1 MEDADGA
8 IIEEKQKERP
18 KAKFPKNV
26 ECELRGQ
33 RVAVHAGIDV
43 KKHFNGFAMYAYV
56 YTPHEEP
63 SAYVYMYIY
72 ALSYIH
78 IYIYRY
84 KHIYTY
90 TYIHIYIHIDITH
103 IHIYTHTQ
111 IQSPMRPSL

>member
-8 IIEEKQKERP
+8 IIEEKEKERP
-18 KAKFPKNV
+18 KAKFPKNA

-72 ALSYIH
+72 FRSYIRISISTYIYMYIIIH
-78 IYIYRY
+78 IYIYIYRY
-84 KHIYTY
+84 VHI
-90 TYIHIYIHIDITH
+90 
-103 IHIYTHTQ
+103 
-111 IQSPMRPSL
+111 

>member
-18 KAKFPKNV
+18 KAKFAKNV

-72 ALSYIH
+72 VF
-78 IYIYRY
+78 IYIY
-84 KHIYTY
+84 IY
-90 TYIHIYIHIDITH
+90 IYIHSDSISYETLLVRRG
-103 IHIYTHTQ
+103 
-111 IQSPMRPSL
+111 SR

>member
-8 IIEEKQKERP
+8 IIEEKQQERP

-63 SAYVYMYIY
+63 SAYVYMYMNFF
-72 ALSYIH
+72 SDIH
-78 IYIYRY
+78 LCICLYIYIY
-84 KHIYTY
+84 
-90 TYIHIYIHIDITH
+90 
-103 IHIYTHTQ
+103 IYTH
-111 IQSPMRPSL
+111 IRISLL

>member
-1 MEDADGA
+1 MADADGA
-8 IIEEKQKERP
+8 IIEEKQQERP

-43 KKHFNGFAMYAYV
+43 KKHCNGFAMYAYV

-72 ALSYIH
+72 VFSDIH

-90 TYIHIYIHIDITH
+90 TYIHIYTYRYNTYTY
-103 IHIYTHTQ
+103 IYTHTQ
-111 IQSPMRPSL
+111 IQAPMRPSL